1 LAKKSVKKSKAR
13 KVKSPSVKSSK
24 KWHAVPL
31 KSSFMALSIIGFL
44 ISAYMVYPVNTDY
57 GLAFLIVFGLMF
69 VASLVSMSKAPI
81 LE

>member
-1 LAKKSVKKSKAR
+1 
-13 KVKSPSVKSSK
+13 
-24 KWHAVPL
+24 
-31 KSSFMALSIIGFL
+31 MALSIIGFL

>member
-1 LAKKSVKKSKAR
+1 MAKKSRKKR
-13 KVKSPSVKSSK
+13 NRSSK
-24 KWHAVPL
+24 RVVGTRWHAVPL

-44 ISAYMVYPVNTDY
+44 ITAYMVYPVNSDY
-57 GLAFLIVFGLMF
+57 GLAFLIVFSLMF